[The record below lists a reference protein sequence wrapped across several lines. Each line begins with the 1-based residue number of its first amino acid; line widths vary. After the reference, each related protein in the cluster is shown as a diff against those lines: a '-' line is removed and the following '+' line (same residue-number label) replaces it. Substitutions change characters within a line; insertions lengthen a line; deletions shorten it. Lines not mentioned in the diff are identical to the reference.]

1 MCYFT
6 EAMGALWTLSFD
18 KENQDVMLQ
27 DDAVMKNFINLRTS
41 PIQRI
46 KNACNGALWN
56 MREKLSSEDKY
67 KELGNGT
74 HPLSRFRNYAVIHV
88 YSATQTVT
96 CKALFEGIKF

>member
-1 MCYFT
+1 
-6 EAMGALWTLSFD
+6 MGALWTLSFD

-88 YSATQTVT
+88 
-96 CKALFEGIKF
+96 